1 MSSRPPSNDKKN
13 FQSKIFDLFDP
24 LGRPKWPKVSF
35 YRGNCKVIFE
45 HLGGPRC
52 HKKVKLAKVS
62 FCRRKKAK
70 QGRQGM
76 LIAKNTKLFNGFP
89 ALTRGPV
96 DLAWP
101 IGTPQYNWIPKG
113 IQVRRNK
120 TQGLG
125 IGTEDCGRG
134 SDTPN
139 GQQVGPAN
147 F

>member
-24 LGRPKWPKVSF
+24 LGRPKWPKVTF
-35 YRGNCKVIFE
+35 YQRNCKVIFE

-62 FCRRKKAK
+62 FCLCKISKTRV
-70 QGRQGM
+70 
-76 LIAKNTKLFNGFP
+76 NGACYPLKTRGFLTIYWHRLR
-89 ALTRGPV
+89 ALGGSPGGPV

-113 IQVRRNK
+113 IQVRRNR

-125 IGTEDCGRG
+125 TGTEDCC
-134 SDTPN
+134 
-139 GQQVGPAN
+139 
-147 F
+147 